1 MKKIRIYEGLNCKIK
16 ESEYLKGFYIVEFD
30 VVEAFRLVEQL
41 HDALLFDAL
50 SSNEFKTTRRLA
62 IQLRAL
68 LTQWIHDKRNRTRG
82 ARPTMININLLD
94 IISTDIIELVI
105 L

>member
-41 HDALLFDAL
+41 HDALLFAAL
-50 SSNEFKTTRRLA
+50 SSKEFMTTRRLA

-68 LTQWIHDKRNRTRG
+68 LSQWIHEKRNRTKG
-82 ARPTMININLLD
+82 AQPTMIEINLLD
-94 IISTDIIELVI
+94 VINTDIVELVR

>member
-41 HDALLFDAL
+41 HDALLFAAL
-50 SSNEFKTTRRLA
+50 SSKEFMTTRRLA

-68 LTQWIHDKRNRTRG
+68 LSQWIHEKRNRTKG
-82 ARPTMININLLD
+82 AQPTMIELNLLD
-94 IISTDIIELVI
+94 IITADIIELVR